1 MDVKSG
7 RKVLIGRRP
16 TPTDSTKI
24 YNNICPDCQ
33 ARYLVGDM
41 RLDGWIDITRCSN
54 CEVKG
59 GRYVHWDELNT
70 RNQYNKKKL
79 SRLASR

>member
-7 RKVLIGRRP
+7 RKALKGRKP
-16 TPTDSTKI
+16 TPTDSTLI
-24 YNNICPDCQ
+24 YNQICPDCQ
-33 ARYLVGDM
+33 ARYLTGDK
-41 RLDGWIDITRCSN
+41 LGEWIDIARCSN

-59 GRYVHWDELNT
+59 GRYVHWDES
-70 RNQYNKKKL
+70 NQYSKKKL